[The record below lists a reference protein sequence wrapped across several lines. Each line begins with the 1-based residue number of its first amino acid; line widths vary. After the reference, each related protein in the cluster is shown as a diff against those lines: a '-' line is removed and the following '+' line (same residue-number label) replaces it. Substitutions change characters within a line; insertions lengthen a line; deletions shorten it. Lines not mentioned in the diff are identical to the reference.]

1 MAERVVVMY
10 AGKVVEEGDVV
21 SIFKNPIHPYTEGLL
36 KSVPRMDS
44 DAETLHVIEG
54 VVPNPLHLPQ
64 GCRFHPRC
72 PYVID
77 KCKETQP
84 PLEQIGP
91 GRWVACF
98 LATDRLAKGVSA

>member
-1 MAERVVVMY
+1 
-10 AGKVVEEGDVV
+10 
-21 SIFKNPIHPYTEGLL
+21 
-36 KSVPRMDS
+36 MDS